1 MSHVAQ
7 FAKRNQLANSQPLT
21 RLQIIIFQCAQ
32 NKLLE
37 VETSII
43 GEECSTSTSQ
53 WKRALKAVF
62 TYKTDMA
69 V

>member
-1 MSHVAQ
+1 MFHVAQ
-7 FAKRNQLANSQPLT
+7 FAKRNQLATSQPRI
-21 RLQIIIFQCAQ
+21 RLHLIIFQCAQ
-32 NKLLE
+32 NRLLKE
-37 VETSII
+37 ASIKS
-43 GEECSTSTSQ
+43 EECSTSTSQ